1 MSTDGDDA
9 RPDETHDPGHLL
21 PQEMWD
27 NVQRDVKR
35 LQEEDPRYHPDIK
48 QRAPLDG

>member
-1 MSTDGDDA
+1 MSTDDAEA
-9 RPDETHDPGHLL
+9 RPDAVPDPGHLL

-27 NVQRDVKR
+27 NVQLDVKR